1 MLTTLRVATTALVIT
16 AVVTSAAKAQ
26 AQTSPPAAAPVKLAY
41 VNTETLMAAAPGR
54 AAAQASYEKDAAA
67 FQTQQKKWSDSL
79 DKLISDF
86 QKVEPTLTAAKKK
99 AKQDSIQ
106 SVQTDLQ
113 AKNLDGQQKLQ
124 TRQNELLAPLM
135 EMVKKAIDDIRVE
148 DGYTI
153 IFSGDA
159 NSPIVSAD
167 KNLDITD
174 RVMGR
179 LKTMAAKAPA
189 APSAMAPS
197 ALIKKPPTR

>member
-16 AVVTSAAKAQ
+16 AVAASSAQAQ
-26 AQTSPPAAAPVKLAY
+26 AQTPPPAPIKLAY

-67 FQTQQKKWSDSL
+67 FQVQQKKWSDSL

-135 EMVKKAIDDIRVE
+135 EMVKKAIDD
-148 DGYTI
+148 
-153 IFSGDA
+153 
-159 NSPIVSAD
+159 
-167 KNLDITD
+167 
-174 RVMGR
+174 
-179 LKTMAAKAPA
+179 
-189 APSAMAPS
+189 
-197 ALIKKPPTR
+197 